1 MFLQQSVCSAMKYSI
16 VFAALLSNVY
26 SARIL
31 CYFYFPSISHQYV
44 FGQIAKELSRRGHE
58 VTFITPNPLNDP
70 QLTNLTEIDVS
81 VGYNV
86 WKTHDLSGIST
97 IHNDLLSIY
106 YFLSDLNE
114 NIFNLELS
122 TEGVKNLLKK
132 PKGSYDLILAE
143 SQSPVPYGLMH
154 KFDAPVIA
162 VSSLNVFSDYHNLFG
177 NPIHPILF
185 PDIMADF
192 NKPVAAFGDKIRSLY
207 FTTLGCLMHRFV
219 IYPMSDRIAR
229 KYFGSD
235 MPYIRDV
242 VKNASLLMV
251 NVNPIFSD
259 GRPNVPNVIEFF
271 NVHNTRSEGMSRD
284 LKQILDNAK
293 EGVVYF
299 SLGTNVRFDHVQG
312 DVKKTIMEALGDLPY
327 TVICKWESEKLEGQ
341 PKNVHLR
348 KWLPQQAILAH
359 PNVKAF
365 VTQGGLQSAEEAII
379 NAVPLVVI
387 PFLGDQPL
395 NAKIL
400 TSKGMAET
408 ISPKDLNRR
417 ILTESI
423 MKVAQDEKYRNK
435 AKELRDIF
443 LDQPQSG
450 IDKVIWWCEYVIRH
464 KGAKHLRSPAAD
476 IPLWEYFMLDVLA
489 VVLIALYLV
498 YKITKV
504 TIKILLEL
512 FKRSTAST
520 TSKKKKKN

>member
-1 MFLQQSVCSAMKYSI
+1 MQACYYVIFIIFLI
-16 VFAALLSNVY
+16 VIITLRDVK

-31 CYFYFPSISHQYV
+31 GWCSFPSISHQRV
-44 FGQIAKELSRRGHE
+44 FQPLWRELSLRGHE
-58 VTFITPNPLNDP
+58 VTAIVPNPLNDP
-70 QLTNLTEIDVS
+70 SLTNLTEIDT
-81 VGYNV
+81 GYTYDIL
-86 WKTHDLSGIST
+86 KRTDITHLRRENMNTFKIQIVLQDLHAEALQMVFEKEEVKVI
-97 IHNDLLSIY
+97 
-106 YFLSDLNE
+106 
-114 NIFNLELS
+114 LE
-122 TEGVKNLLKK
+122 KNKNHF
-132 PKGSYDLILAE
+132 DLIIIEGINPILF
-143 SQSPVPYGLMH
+143 GLQH
-154 KFDAPVIA
+154 KFDAPLVA
-162 VSSLNVFSDYHNLFG
+162 VSSLSLKTYWHFLYG
-177 NPIHPILF
+177 NSIHPVLF
-185 PDIMADF
+185 TDYYSELVPKLTFWEKFDNIYITIGTF
-192 NKPVAAFGDKIRSLY
+192 IINK
-207 FTTLGCLMHRFV
+207 FV
-219 IYPMSDRIAR
+219 MFPRAHNIAK
-229 KYFGSD
+229 KYFGED
-235 MPYIRDV
+235 MPYIEEM
-242 VKNASLLMV
+242 VKSSSLMFS
-251 NVNPIFSD
+251 NNNPIFSD
-259 GRPNVPNVIEFF
+259 LRPLVPNVILFR
-271 NVHNTRSEGMSRD
+271 NVAEKGYNDMHED

>member
-1 MFLQQSVCSAMKYSI
+1 MNYF
-16 VFAALLSNVY
+16 LLSVKCVLLLSFVCVVSGAN
-26 SARIL
+26 IL
-31 CYFYFPSISHQYV
+31 AYFFMPSKSHQFV
-44 FGQIAKELSRRGHE
+44 FQPIWKELALRGHN
-58 VTFITPNPLNDP
+58 VTVITTDPLNETIP
-70 QLTNLTEIDVS
+70 NLREIDVS
-81 VGYNV
+81 ESYSAYL
-86 WKTHDLSGIST
+86 THDLS
-97 IHNDLLSIY
+97 
-106 YFLSDLNE
+106 
-114 NIFNLELS
+114 NLRRE
-122 TEGVKNLLKK
+122 TTAPYVMIDFIQ
-132 PKGSYDLILAE
+132 DLINDIFKIQMNNEEVKEILRLPKKSFDLIILE
-143 SQSPVPYGLMH
+143 SHNKMAFGLKH
-154 KFDAPVIA
+154 KFDAPA
-162 VSSLNVFSDYHNLFG
+162 VAISSFGLPVFTHYLHG
-177 NPIHPILF
+177 NPIHPVLY
-185 PDIMADF
+185 PDFMSEVHEC
-192 NKPVAAFGDKIRSLY
+192 KTLSDKVESTY
-207 FTTLGCLMHRFV
+207 FTLTVWLLVKYKIGPEADLL
-219 IYPMSDRIAR
+219 AR
-229 KYFGSD
+229 TYFGKD
-235 MPYIRDV
+235 MPYLDELE
-242 VKNASLLMV
+242 KDCLLFE
-251 NVNPIFSD
+251 NTNPLFSD
-259 GRPNVPNVIEFF
+259 KRPKTPDVMEFSA
-271 NVHNTRSEGMSRD
+271 VLPVRDPLTAD

>member
-1 MFLQQSVCSAMKYSI
+1 MKLLF
-16 VFAALLSNVY
+16 VLALVLSGA
-26 SARIL
+26 SGSKIL
-31 CYFYFPSISHQYV
+31 CFFYFPSISHQYV
-44 FGQIAKELSRRGHE
+44 LRQIAKDLSIRGHD
-58 VTFITPNPLNDP
+58 VTVVTPNPIKDNNL
-70 QLTNLTEIDVS
+70 LNLTEIDAS
-81 VGYNV
+81 ESYRIFEM
-86 WKTHDLSGIST
+86 HDLSNLN
-97 IHNDLLSIY
+97 NDEMSVFSMFWRIFEMNKEIFKIYSSIGEIKELLRKK
-106 YFLSDLNE
+106 
-114 NIFNLELS
+114 
-122 TEGVKNLLKK
+122 EG
-132 PKGSYDLILAE
+132 SFDLILIE
-143 SQSPVPYGLMH
+143 GHHPMLYGIQH
-154 KFDAPVIA
+154 KFKAPLIA
-162 VSSLNVFSDYHNLFG
+162 VSSLNVFSEFHSMFG
-177 NPIHPILF
+177 NSIHPVLYSDLMSPYERPVSSLIDKLRNLIFITVESLLF
-185 PDIMADF
+185 EF
-192 NKPVAAFGDKIRSLY
+192 F
-207 FTTLGCLMHRFV
+207 
-219 IYPMSDRIAR
+219 IYPGSDKTAR
-229 KYFGSD
+229 EYFGED
-235 MPYIRDV
+235 MPYIKDV
-242 VKNASLLMV
+242 IKNTSLLML
-251 NVNPIFSD
+251 NINPIFSD
-259 GRPNVPNVIEFF
+259 KRPNAPNVIEFF
-271 NVHNTRSEGMSRD
+271 NVHMSRGEMMSED

>member
-1 MFLQQSVCSAMKYSI
+1 MYLFFLLG
-16 VFAALLSNVY
+16 ALTFIGADSY
-26 SARIL
+26 RIL
-31 CYFYFPSISHQYV
+31 AWFPCPSISHQNV
-44 FGQIAKELSRRGHE
+44 FLPILKEMSVRGHE
-58 VTFITPNPLNDP
+58 VTVVTPNPLRD
-70 QLTNLTEIDVS
+70 QTLKNLTEIDASVS
-81 VGYNV
+81 YEV
-86 WKTHDLSGIST
+86 WKNKDVTHLRRNWMSYFSIHQYFQDVMQEAIVLSFQNERVQEVVKKPRNYFDLIVVE
-97 IHNDLLSIY
+97 
-106 YFLSDLNE
+106 DLN
-114 NIFNLELS
+114 
-122 TEGVKNLLKK
+122 
-132 PKGSYDLILAE
+132 
-143 SQSPVPYGLMH
+143 PVLFGLQH
-154 KFDAPVIA
+154 KFDAPLVAI
-162 VSSLNVFSDYHNLFG
+162 SSLSSLHYLQLLLG
-177 NPIHPILF
+177 NFNHPGLF
-185 PDIMADF
+185 PDPISELF
-192 NKPVAAFGDKIRSLY
+192 PKLSLWEKIENAYLSLGNIFWY
-207 FTTLGCLMHRFV
+207 KFV
-219 IYPMSDRIAR
+219 IYPRADRIAR
-229 KYFGSD
+229 SYFGSD
-235 MPYIRDV
+235 MPYLEEM
-242 VKNASLLMV
+242 VKKTSLLFQ
-251 NVNPIFSD
+251 NVNPVFSD
-259 GRPNVPNVIEFF
+259 GKSLTPNMKYFSYIRV
-271 NVHNTRSEGMSRD
+271 NTDDTLGQD